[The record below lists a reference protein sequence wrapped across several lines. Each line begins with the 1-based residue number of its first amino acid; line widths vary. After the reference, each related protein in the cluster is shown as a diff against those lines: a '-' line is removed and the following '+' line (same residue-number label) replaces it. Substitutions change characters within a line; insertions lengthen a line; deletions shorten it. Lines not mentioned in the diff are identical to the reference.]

1 MCKASMALHC
11 QGAFRM
17 PYAMS
22 RIGTTALQLAHV
34 DLRLGLFF
42 LLSLFIL
49 PF

>member
-11 QGAFRM
+11 QGAYRM

-22 RIGTTALQLAHV
+22 QTATAALQLAHV
-34 DLRLGLFF
+34 NLRLGLFF
-42 LLSLFIL
+42 LLNLFIL